1 MSGDS
6 SSEHWSFENLTQSTD
21 SGHLRSSNDSLKN
34 LNLPLSLVLNPDI
47 RGPTTLRHPTRSPSN
62 SSTRGAH
69 FLRRQV
75 GPRPDSITSDTLS
88 VHQSPRQNSSQQR
101 LLSSTSQQ
109 SMAGSTGESPYR
121 TSESVAAPV
130 PRSNRDSTYSDRAV
144 YALSR
149 SPECNLRPYGS
160 ASPPPTTPPA
170 VQTRLSDSARRAFG
184 ANMTHGSD
192 DQLST
197 PRTQQSIVALSNG
210 QRTAEA
216 PKTYALPMATAAVRR
231 PQNEAYQRARV
242 ERDYS
247 QVEARRFTVSMPVQ
261 LRGRIDEQQFKKFIR
276 RLNKLLAEAEGATLR
291 NVLEGCLAYATLYMS
306 TLLIKPHAKRTVEL
320 ITAFVAHENKHLF
333 EPAGLLVIDPLQT
346 AYMFV
351 EIVVL

>member
-6 SSEHWSFENLTQSTD
+6 SSEHWSFENLTQTTD
-21 SGHLRSSNDSLKN
+21 SGHLRASNDSLKN

-47 RGPTTLRHPTRSPSN
+47 RGPTTLRHPTRSLSN
-62 SSTRGAH
+62 GSTRGAH

-75 GPRPDSITSDTLS
+75 APRPDSITSDTLS
-88 VHQSPRQNSSQQR
+88 VHQSPRQNSSRQR
-101 LLSSTSQQ
+101 LLSSTSQH
-109 SMAGSTGESPYR
+109 SMAGSTSDSPYR

-130 PRSNRDSTYSDRAV
+130 PRSNRESTYSDRAV

-149 SPECNLRPYGS
+149 SPERNLRPYGS
-160 ASPPPTTPPA
+160 SSPPPTMPPA
-170 VQTRLSDSARRAFG
+170 VQTRLSDGARREFG

-192 DQLST
+192 DQLT
-197 PRTQQSIVALSNG
+197 MQQSIVALNG
-210 QRTAEA
+210 QRAAET
-216 PKTYALPMATAAVRR
+216 PKTYALPTTSAPIRQ
-231 PQNEAYQRARV
+231 PQPEAYQRARV

-320 ITAFVAHENKHLF
+320 ITAFIAHENKHLF